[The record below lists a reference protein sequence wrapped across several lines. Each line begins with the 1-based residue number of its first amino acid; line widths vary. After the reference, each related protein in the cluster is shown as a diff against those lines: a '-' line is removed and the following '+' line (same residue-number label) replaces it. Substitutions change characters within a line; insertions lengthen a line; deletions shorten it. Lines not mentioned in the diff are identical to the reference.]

1 MSMLEA
7 TDLRLGYGN
16 GRAIV
21 DELSL
26 YLSKGKVYSIVGPNG
41 CGKSTLLRALSR
53 QLKPSG
59 GQVLLDGKNLF
70 RTPPKEA
77 ARKLSFLAQ
86 SQERVEIRV
95 KDLVAYGRTPHQALG
110 QIGRAG
116 EDRSIVSW
124 AMEATAV
131 ASMAER
137 DVSSLSGGER
147 QRVWIAMALAQR
159 PELLLLD
166 EPTTYLDICH
176 QMEVLELQQQ
186 LNREYGMTILMVLHD
201 LNQAC
206 QFSDEIIVM
215 QAGRIQ
221 ARGEPLEVMT
231 PSLLEEVFRVKA
243 VIGED
248 GETGRP
254 YCRIQGKMNGRERE
268 NGYETNIRS
277 LSV

>member
-7 TDLRLGYGN
+7 TDLQLGYGN

-21 DELSL
+21 DGLSL
-26 YLSKGKVYSIVGPNG
+26 HLPKGRIYSIIGPNG

-53 QLKPSG
+53 QLRPSG

-70 RTPPKEA
+70 RIPPKEA

-86 SQERVEIRV
+86 SQERVEMKVR
-95 KDLVAYGRTPHQALG
+95 DLVAYGRTPYQSLG
-110 QIGRAG
+110 QTRRTV
-116 EDRSIVSW
+116 EDRSIVAW

-131 ASMAER
+131 AAMADR
-137 DVSSLSGGER
+137 DVSNLSGGER

-176 QMEVLELQQQ
+176 QMEVLELLQQ
-186 LNREYGMTILMVLHD
+186 LNRRYGMTILMVLHEM
-201 LNQAC
+201 NQAC

-215 QAGRIQ
+215 KAGSVH

-231 PSLLEEVFRVKA
+231 PELLQEVFQVRAIVGK
-243 VIGED
+243 D
-248 GETGRP
+248 GETGKP
-254 YCRIQGKMNGRERE
+254 YCRIQGKMNGRER
-268 NGYETNIRS
+268 GIAYESNTGG

>member
-1 MSMLEA
+1 VSMLEA
-7 TDLRLGYGN
+7 TDLQLGYGN

-21 DELSL
+21 DGLSL
-26 YLSKGKVYSIVGPNG
+26 HLPKGKIYSIIGPNG

-53 QLKPSG
+53 QLRPSG

-86 SQERVEIRV
+86 SQERVEMKV
-95 KDLVAYGRTPHQALG
+95 KDLVAYGRTPYRSLG
-110 QIGRAG
+110 QTRRTG
-116 EDRSIVSW
+116 EDRSIVAW

-131 ASMAER
+131 AAMEDR
-137 DVSSLSGGER
+137 DVADLSGGER

-176 QMEVLELQQQ
+176 QMEVLELLQQ
-186 LNREYGMTILMVLHD
+186 LNRTYGMTILMVLHEM
-201 LNQAC
+201 NQAC

-215 QAGRIQ
+215 KSGGIH
-221 ARGEPLEVMT
+221 ARGGPLEVMT
-231 PSLLEEVFRVKA
+231 PELLQEVFQVRAIVGKD
-243 VIGED
+243 VD
-248 GETGRP
+248 TGKP
-254 YCRIQGKMNGRERE
+254 YCRIQGKLTGQER
-268 NGYETNIRS
+268 GI
-277 LSV
+277 VI